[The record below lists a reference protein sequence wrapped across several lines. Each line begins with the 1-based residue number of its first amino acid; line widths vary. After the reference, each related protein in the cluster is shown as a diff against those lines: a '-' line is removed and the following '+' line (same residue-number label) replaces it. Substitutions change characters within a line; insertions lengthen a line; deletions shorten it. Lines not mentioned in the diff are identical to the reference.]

1 MKEKTR
7 SYLISLLQEKK
18 ALNKASI
25 VERQR
30 WLDYHGRDVKHF
42 NEIHDQT
49 FDDYQKWA
57 NDVIKRHENRI
68 VELDEMIREI
78 TG

>member
-18 ALNKASI
+18 ALNKAMI
-25 VERQR
+25 KERQR
-30 WLDYHGRDVKHF
+30 WLDYHGRDVKYF
-42 NEIHDQT
+42 NKTHDQT

-57 NDVIKRHENRI
+57 NDIIKRHEDRI

>member
-18 ALNKASI
+18 ALNRAMI
-25 VERQR
+25 EERQR

-42 NEIHDQT
+42 NKIHDQT

-68 VELDEMIREI
+68 VELDEMIGEI